1 MSRTISQYLAHII
14 LIVGVLLMVV
24 PIWITF
30 ASSTHN
36 NSTVLS
42 QGMQWGLGNQLIENY
57 DRVLNKKGGFYQE
70 ITASSMFINSFVM
83 ATGIA
88 ILTVI
93 TSLMSAY
100 AIVYFRFKL
109 AVPLFW
115 IIFLTLLVPLELRIM
130 PSYQVVSDLGLLN
143 TYTGLILP
151 LSAAAIATFFFRQFY
166 KSVPDELLEA
176 AKLDGANSWNR
187 FIELPEEESSYS
199 CS

>member
-1 MSRTISQYLAHII
+1 
-14 LIVGVLLMVV
+14 MVV

-83 ATGIA
+83 AIGIA

-100 AIVYFRFKL
+100 
-109 AVPLFW
+109 
-115 IIFLTLLVPLELRIM
+115 TCLLYTS
-130 PSYQVVSDLGLLN
+130 PSPRDRG
-143 TYTGLILP
+143 
-151 LSAAAIATFFFRQFY
+151 
-166 KSVPDELLEA
+166 
-176 AKLDGANSWNR
+176 
-187 FIELPEEESSYS
+187 
-199 CS
+199 

>member
-1 MSRTISQYLAHII
+1 
-14 LIVGVLLMVV
+14 MVV

-30 ASSTHN
+30 ASSTHDN
-36 NSTVLS
+36 GTILS
-42 QGMQWGLGNQLIENY
+42 EGMQWGLGNQLIENY

-100 AIVYFRFKL
+100 TIVYFRFKL

-115 IIFLTLLVPLELRIM
+115 IIFLL
-130 PSYQVVSDLGLLN
+130 S
-143 TYTGLILP
+143 LIH
-151 LSAAAIATFFFRQFY
+151 I
-166 KSVPDELLEA
+166 
-176 AKLDGANSWNR
+176 
-187 FIELPEEESSYS
+187 
-199 CS
+199 